1 MYVPGFTNPVSS
13 TFLVGIPP
21 VPSSPVV
28 GVGARTPRATHVSL
42 TGRPTHI
49 PLPTRT
55 RSASEA
61 SMGGFGLGLGL
72 GMMSPSGAYATQE
85 RKQQVINASSIS

>member
-1 MYVPGFTNPVSS
+1 MHIPMFTKPLLG
-13 TFLVGIPP
+13 TFLIGLPSAPPSPIVGI
-21 VPSSPVV
+21 
-28 GVGARTPRATHVSL
+28 GARAPRATHVSL

-61 SMGGFGLGLGL
+61 SMGGFGLGLGV
-72 GMMSPSGAYATQE
+72 GMMSPSGVCATQG
-85 RKQQVINASSIS
+85 